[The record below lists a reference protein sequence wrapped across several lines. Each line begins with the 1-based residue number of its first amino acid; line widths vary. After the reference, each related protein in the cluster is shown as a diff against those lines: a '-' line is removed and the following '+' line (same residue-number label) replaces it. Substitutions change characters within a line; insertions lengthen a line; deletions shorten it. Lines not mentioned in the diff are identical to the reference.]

1 MKNQTN
7 EKIAIHVSIVTILG
21 NTLLSLLK
29 FIAGIFGHSSAM
41 LSDAVHSFSDVLSTL
56 VVIVGVKIA
65 NKQEDHDHPY
75 GHERMECVAALI
87 LAIMLAFTGGAIGY
101 SAIRSISNPNIET
114 MPIPSMLALLAAII
128 SILTK
133 EAMFWYTKFAAD
145 KINSGAL
152 RADAWHHR
160 SDAFSSIGSLIGI
173 AGAQMGYPIL
183 DPIASLVICAF
194 ILKVAFD
201 IFLDS
206 INKMVD
212 HSCDENVEE
221 NIRECILKN
230 DEVKAIDLLKTRVFG
245 NRIYIDVEIAV
256 DSRITVLASHEI
268 ANRVHDQVETEIPLV
283 KHCMVHVNPY
293 LEKAVEL

>member
-1 MKNQTN
+1 MKKQTN
-7 EKIAIHVSIVTILG
+7 ESIAVRVSIMTIIG
-21 NTLLSLLK
+21 NALLSVFK

-41 LSDAVHSFSDVLSTL
+41 ISDAIHSFSDVLSTL
-56 VVIVGVKIA
+56 IVIIGVKIA
-65 NKQEDHDHPY
+65 NKKEDNEHPY

-87 LAIMLAFTGGAIGY
+87 LAIMLGITGAGIGI
-101 SAIRSISNPNIET
+101 SACKMIMYQNIET
-114 MPIPSMLALLAAII
+114 MPIPSVLALSAAII
-128 SILTK
+128 SILVK
-133 EAMFWYTKFAAD
+133 EGMFWYTKIAAD

-160 SDAFSSIGSLIGI
+160 SDAFSSVGSLIGI

-183 DPIASLVICAF
+183 DPLASIIICVF

-201 IFLDS
+201 IFKDS

-212 HSCDENVEE
+212 HSCDETFELQVKNIILEDTNVK
-221 NIRECILKN
+221 R
-230 DEVKAIDLLKTRVFG
+230 IDDLKTRIFG

-256 DSRITVLASHEI
+256 DSQITVLASHEI
-268 ANRVHDQVETEIPLV
+268 ANKVHDKIEKEIPLV

-293 LEKAVEL
+293 II

>member
-7 EKIAIHVSIVTILG
+7 EKIAVHVSIMTIIG
-21 NTLLSLLK
+21 NALLSLFK

-41 LSDAVHSFSDVLSTL
+41 LSDAIHSFSDVLSTL
-56 VVIVGVKIA
+56 IVIAGVKIA
-65 NKQEDHDHPY
+65 NKQADQDHPY
-75 GHERMECVAALI
+75 GHERMECVAALL
-87 LAIMLAFTGGAIGY
+87 LAIMLALTGGTIGY
-101 SAIRSISNPNIET
+101 SAIQIIAKQNT
-114 MPIPSMLALLAAII
+114 QTLPIPTTLALVAAIV

-133 EAMFWYTKFAAD
+133 EGMFWYTKIAAD

-173 AGAQMGYPIL
+173 AGAQMGYPLL
-183 DPIASLVICAF
+183 DPLASIIICAF
-194 ILKVAFD
+194 ILKVAYD

-212 HSCDENVEE
+212 HSCDAETEE
-221 NIRECILKN
+221 NIRQVILKN
-230 DEVKAIDLLKTRVFG
+230 KDVKAIDLLKTRIFG

-256 DSRITVLASHEI
+256 ESTITVLESHEI
-268 ANRVHDQVETEIPLV
+268 AKQVHDQVEKEISLV

-293 LEKAVEL
+293 LID

>member
-7 EKIAIHVSIVTILG
+7 EKIAVRVSIVTIIG
-21 NTLLSLLK
+21 NALLSIFK

-41 LSDAVHSFSDVLSTL
+41 LSDAVHSFSDVISTL
-56 VVIVGVKIA
+56 IVIAGVKISGKKA
-65 NKQEDHDHPY
+65 DQEHPY

-87 LAIMLAFTGGAIGY
+87 LSVMLAITGGGIGY
-101 SAIRSISNPNIET
+101 SACKMIMQQNVET
-114 MPIPSMLALLAAII
+114 LPIPSQLALVAALVSII
-128 SILTK
+128 TK
-133 EAMFWYTKFAAD
+133 EGMFWYTKIAAD

-160 SDAFSSIGSLIGI
+160 SDAFSSIGSLVGI
-173 AGAQMGYPIL
+173 VGSQLGFPIL
-183 DPIASLVICAF
+183 DPIASIVICLF
-194 ILKVAFD
+194 ILKVAYD

-212 HSCDENVEE
+212 HACDQKVEDD
-221 NIRECILKN
+221 IRNLILKN
-230 DEVKAIDLLKTRVFG
+230 EDVKRIDLLKTRVFG

-256 DSRITVLASHEI
+256 DSMITVLASHEI
-268 ANRVHDQVETEIPLV
+268 ANTVHDQVEKEIPLV

-293 LEKAVEL
+293 IVQK

>member
-1 MKNQTN
+1 MKKQTN
-7 EKIAIHVSIVTILG
+7 ESIAVRVSVVTILG
-21 NTLLSLLK
+21 NALLSVFK
-29 FIAGIFGHSSAM
+29 FLAGIFGHSSAM
-41 LSDAVHSFSDVLSTL
+41 ISDAIHSFSDVLSTL
-56 VVIVGVKIA
+56 IVIIGVKLA
-65 NKQEDHDHPY
+65 NKKEDNEHPY

-87 LAIMLAFTGGAIGY
+87 LAIMLGITGAGIGI
-101 SAIRSISNPNIET
+101 SACKMIMYQNVET
-114 MPIPSMLALLAAII
+114 MQIPSVFALSAAII
-128 SILTK
+128 SILVK
-133 EAMFWYTKFAAD
+133 EGMFWYTKIAAD

-183 DPIASLVICAF
+183 DPLASIIICVF

-201 IFLDS
+201 IFKDS

-212 HSCDENVEE
+212 HSCDESFELQVKNIILEDTNVK
-221 NIRECILKN
+221 R
-230 DEVKAIDLLKTRVFG
+230 IDDLKTRIFG

-256 DSRITVLASHEI
+256 DSQITVLASHEI
-268 ANRVHDQVETEIPLV
+268 ANKVHDKIEKEIPLV

-293 LEKAVEL
+293 II